1 MTHRIAEQD
10 LKLGYYVIGVFD
22 VLGQSRKLLRPMSFS
37 PRTHVEERLVADKL
51 RETVIAVDRFRDLF
65 QRQFD
70 ERRKAFDQDASLVPE
85 PQRTAFR
92 AALASNIVS
101 WGMSDAFCVA
111 VPLEAGSGATG
122 AMAAM
127 ADVRRLLEVAA
138 ATWLFSFAE
147 GDPIRGGMEIGTAAK
162 MRENDVYGAALVEAY
177 HLESNVAR
185 APRIVV
191 GEQLVSALQDL
202 RQDPDVNFQGAAV
215 FATQCCSM
223 LRQDADGK
231 TALDV
236 LGGSWATAER

>member
-1 MTHRIAEQD
+1 MSGGPDPLYVRARDALLDAADALTEQLRRACRCSRCLSPHRRRRLRQIAMTHRIAEQD

-162 MRENDVYGAALVEAY
+162 DARERRPTVRP
-177 HLESNVAR
+177 S
-185 APRIVV
+185 
-191 GEQLVSALQDL
+191 
-202 RQDPDVNFQGAAV
+202 
-215 FATQCCSM
+215 
-223 LRQDADGK
+223 
-231 TALDV
+231 
-236 LGGSWATAER
+236 

>member
-1 MTHRIAEQD
+1 MSRNGLSPTTCGRPSLPSTGSGIYSSGNSMSAG
-10 LKLGYYVIGVFD
+10 KL
-22 VLGQSRKLLRPMSFS
+22 ST
-37 PRTHVEERLVADKL
+37 RTP
-51 RETVIAVDRFRDLF
+51 T
-65 QRQFD
+65 
-70 ERRKAFDQDASLVPE
+70 LVPE

-215 FATQCCSM
+215 VRNTVLLDAQARCR
-223 LRQDADGK
+223 RQDS
-231 TALDV
+231 T
-236 LGGSWATAER
+236 